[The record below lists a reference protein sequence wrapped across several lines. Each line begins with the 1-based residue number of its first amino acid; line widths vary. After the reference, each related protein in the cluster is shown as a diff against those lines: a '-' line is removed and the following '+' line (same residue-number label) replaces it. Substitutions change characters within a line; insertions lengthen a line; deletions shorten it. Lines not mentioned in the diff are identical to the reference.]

1 MTDCTIYYLGRVIKL
16 GNLTADMVISAIQE
30 PRTVNWWS
38 NGWSFLDATE
48 GEVGG
53 VKYVCAKLSKFNP
66 EGEVVIADT
75 DSNQEIVQSEPN
87 LRLASSFF
95 IYIPSVSGVAFA
107 KVAHHIDEFQFPRR
121 FCQIVNETY
130 DNFFVDC
137 QIKMI
142 SDLQTFAAKLLSL
155 DTIEKIAATI
165 HPPNPLFGPLWEPLK
180 EYIRKRRTSKMTL
193 SEKAAGGESLST
205 DLPKHVEEAA
215 KQTSEHQYQPKED
228 LPVGDAAILMAADG
242 YGSGTV
248 QGRRASERVV
258 IRTSE
263 TIKNFS
269 LKSEHSN
276 EELFLE
282 AYRILKDIEET
293 RHMEHGPNED

>member
-1 MTDCTIYYLGRVIKL
+1 MPDYTTYYLGRVIKL
-16 GNLTADMVISAIQE
+16 GALTADMVISAIHE
-30 PRTVNWWS
+30 PKTVVWWNS
-38 NGWSFLDATE
+38 GWSFLDAVD

-53 VKYVCAKLSKFNP
+53 VRYICAKLSKFNP

-75 DSNQEIVQSEPN
+75 DANQEIVQAEPN

-107 KVAHHIDEFQFPRR
+107 RIANHIDEYQFPRR
-121 FCQIVNETY
+121 FSQIVNETHN
-130 DNFFVDC
+130 NFFVDC

-142 SDLQTFAAKLLSL
+142 SDLRTFAAKLLSL
-155 DTIEKIAATI
+155 DGIQKIAATV

-193 SEKAAGGESLST
+193 SEKAVGGEVLNT
-205 DLPKHVEEAA
+205 ELPQHVEQAA
-215 KQTSEHQYQPKED
+215 EQTGEKQYIPEQP

-248 QGRRASERVV
+248 QGRRGAERVV

-269 LKSEHSN
+269 IRSDHTSAD
-276 EELFLE
+276 LFQE
-282 AYRILKDIEET
+282 AYRILKEIEEN
-293 RHMEHGPNED
+293 RHMEH

>member
-1 MTDCTIYYLGRVIKL
+1 
-16 GNLTADMVISAIQE
+16 MVIASIRE
-30 PRTVNWWS
+30 PKTVNWWS
-38 NGWSFLDATE
+38 NGWSFLDVSE
-48 GEVGG
+48 GEIRG
-53 VKYVCAKLSKFNP
+53 VKFVCAKLSKFNP

-95 IYIPSVSGVAFA
+95 IYIPSVSGIAFA
-107 KVAHHIDEFQFPRR
+107 KVANHIDEFQFPRR
-121 FCQIVNETY
+121 FCQIVNETH

-142 SDLQTFAAKLLSL
+142 SDLQTFAAKLVSL
-155 DTIEKIAATI
+155 DGIEKIAATV

-193 SEKAAGGESLST
+193 SEKAAVGESLST
-205 DLPKHVEEAA
+205 DLPKHVAEAA
-215 KQTSEHQYQPKED
+215 KQTSEHQYKPRD
-228 LPVGDAAILMAADG
+228 PLAVGDAAILMAADG
-242 YGSGTV
+242 YGSGIV
-248 QGRRASERVV
+248 QGRRANERVV

-263 TIKNFS
+263 TVKNFS

-282 AYRILKDIEET
+282 AYRILKEIEDF
-293 RHMEHGPNED
+293 RHMEH